1 MSTEIIEPTGEP
13 ISAGVSTPSTNEY
26 LHGLKDKTILVTGA
40 AGYLGTALTSSLH
53 GIRCRI
59 VALVHQKNCGPLPDE
74 SEATLRSL
82 PVDLSQSVWL
92 DVLRQTRPDVIVN
105 LAAHEHHRNSQHA
118 PALDLAVN
126 TATVLELLEA
136 CRELRLT
143 PRIVLASSAN
153 IAGCPSSMVVNEDT
167 PDQPLTLF
175 AINKLTAEQ
184 YLRYYAATFNIAAV
198 SLRFAN
204 VYGPLPTREVDLE
217 SRVVLNHIMRRALAG
232 GPLYLY
238 RNQNC
243 VRDFVYIDDVTRAIC
258 AAATSET
265 IIAGDKYIVGSGEG
279 YSLREIVNEIATRA
293 EHLNGRHV
301 AVLSDEGAALEPI
314 EWRNFI
320 ADYGRLRS
328 ATGWAPRTKLHQ
340 GIDSTLQAFSGGKSH

>member
-1 MSTEIIEPTGEP
+1 MSTET
-13 ISAGVSTPSTNEY
+13 ISSVSTTSTNEY

-40 AGYLGTALTSSLH
+40 AGYLGTALTSSLF
-53 GIRCRI
+53 GIRCQI
-59 VALVHQKNCGPLPDE
+59 IALVHERHCVPLPAE
-74 SEATLRSL
+74 SEASLKSL

-105 LAAHEHHRNSQHA
+105 LAAHEHHRNSQHD
-118 PALDLAVN
+118 PAVDLAVN
-126 TATVLELLEA
+126 TASVLELLEA
-136 CRELRLT
+136 CRQLELK

-153 IAGCPSSMVVNEDT
+153 IVGRPRSMVVSEDT
-167 PDQPLTLF
+167 TDQPLTLY
-175 AINKLTAEQ
+175 AINKLVAER
-184 YLRYYAATFNIAAV
+184 YLRYYAETFDFSTV

-204 VYGPLPTREVDLE
+204 VYGPLPTRQTDVE

-243 VRDFVYIDDVTRAIC
+243 VRDFVYIDDVIRAIC

-265 IIAGDKYIVGSGEG
+265 ITAGNKYIVGSGEG

-293 EHLNGRHV
+293 EQLNGRHV
-301 AVLSDEGAALEPI
+301 AVLADEDAALEPI

-320 ADYGRLRS
+320 ADYSRLRS
-328 ATGWAPRTKLHQ
+328 ATGWAPGTKLHQ
-340 GIDSTLQAFSGGKSH
+340 GIDSTLQAFCGGQSH

>member
-1 MSTEIIEPTGEP
+1 MSTETIT
-13 ISAGVSTPSTNEY
+13 SVSTTSINEY

-40 AGYLGTALTSSLH
+40 AGYLGSALTSSLQS
-53 GIRCRI
+53 IRCRI
-59 VALVHQKNCGPLPDE
+59 VALVHQKNCGPLPAE
-74 SEATLRSL
+74 SEASLRSL
-82 PVDLSQSVWL
+82 SVDLSQSVWL
-92 DVLRQTRPDVIVN
+92 DVLRETRPDVIVN
-105 LAAHEHHRNSQHA
+105 LAAHEHHRNSQQA
-118 PALDLAVN
+118 PAVDLAVN

-136 CRELRLT
+136 CRELRLN

-153 IAGCPSSMVVNEDT
+153 IAGCPSSMVVSEDT
-167 PDQPLTLF
+167 PDQPLTLY
-175 AINKLTAEQ
+175 AINKLVAEQ
-184 YLRYYAATFNIAAV
+184 YLRYYSENFNIAAV

-204 VYGPLPTREVDLE
+204 VYGPLPNRQTDVE

-243 VRDFVYIDDVTRAIC
+243 VRDFVYIDDVIRAIC

-265 IIAGDKYIVGSGEG
+265 ITAGNKYIVGSGEG

-293 EHLNGRHV
+293 ERLNSRHV
-301 AVLSDEGAALEPI
+301 AVLVDENAALEPI

-320 ADYGRLRS
+320 ADYSRLRS
-328 ATGWAPRTKLHQ
+328 ATGWAAGTKLHQ
-340 GIDSTLQAFSGGKSH
+340 GIDSTLQAFFGGQSH